1 MIILKQQI
9 ESQTIKFIPRFYLAD
24 TLILRNETT
33 NVETIYH
40 TADFIYDFIDR
51 ITLDGGIFE
60 SKSCLINTFGIT
72 NDVKFVVD
80 GYYLKCDLVL
90 DLKENTFYNLTV
102 LNTTLP
108 FTADNG
114 IKTVDN
120 NILTADVTRFSI
132 ENSLIY
138 RDKIFCTNQNK
149 DNYTVNE
156 NQYVANVTNNEF
168 KIYE

>member
-1 MIILKQQI
+1 MIILKEQI
-9 ESQTIKFIPRFYLAD
+9 ESQTIKFIPRFYSAD

-33 NVETIYH
+33 NISV
-40 TADFIYDFIDR
+40 
-51 ITLDGGIFE
+51 TL
-60 SKSCLINTFGIT
+60 NPT
-72 NDVKFVVD
+72 FVVD
-80 GYYLKCDLVL
+80 GYYLKCDLAL
-90 DLKENTFYNLTV
+90 DLKENTFYNLTI
-102 LNTTLP
+102 LSTALP

-114 IKTVDN
+114 IKTADN
-120 NILTADVTRFSI
+120 NILTADMTQFSS

-156 NQYVANVTNNEF
+156 NQYIANVTTNEF

>member
-1 MIILKQQI
+1 MIILKEQTA
-9 ESQTIKFIPRFYLAD
+9 SQTIKFIPRFYSAD

-33 NVETIYH
+33 NISV
-40 TADFIYDFIDR
+40 
-51 ITLDGGIFE
+51 
-60 SKSCLINTFGIT
+60 TFNPT
-72 NDVKFVVD
+72 FVVD

-90 DLKENTFYNLTV
+90 DLKENTFYNLTI
-102 LNTTLP
+102 LSTALP

-120 NILTADVTRFSI
+120 NILTADMTSFSS

-156 NQYVANVTNNEF
+156 NQYVANVTTNEF